1 MKWSL
6 QSGRDRIAGSTE
18 RRSVS
23 DMRLSEDE
31 RQADF
36 AAEPQREGVG
46 RAQPARVR
54 GGHLDLDRAPP
65 EVHRRDAGER
75 PGGLVEGEPGRER
88 PALEG
93 GAVGQLP
100 ALRVVE
106 RVRRH
111 RVAPGDA
118 DFRHLVGLRAGHH
131 RGRVGQ
137 RRHFQVER
145 RAVRAAQVVRR
156 RHLDGDHAHVAG
168 LRSAAEGARG
178 RVEVEPA
185 GQGAVVAAGG
195 RQAERVTVRIAE
207 DRPDAELVRVAD
219 LHALVAD
226 AAQDGGRPVD
236 HVEAV
241 ADRGR
246 EAAPRPGAGRRAQ
259 LVAGS
264 DLVQREA
271 AEAGIAEGRRLGRRP
286 VQHGAGGVGLDADG
300 GLRVVVDAEIA
311 VGVCRA
317 DNQHG
322 QALATVH
329 VRRLRREDEPVGHAA
344 QGHLPDAALPWH
356 EGELR
361 VGVAQDAAGAA
372 GVAGELRPAVVAPVV
387 VRAVD
392 QHTLG
397 ERPPDEHGGQQVVVR
412 QVELEDVLVAELA
425 DQHGLHKAGGDH
437 IAGDV
442 AGQDRAD
449 AVGVEDV
456 DAVVGVEAAD
466 LRDGVPRHAVV
477 TLVDAHGKVGQGDPL
492 APGGDRV
499 AADVDAAAVAHGD
512 AAVNVQ
518 EHVVPDD
525 DRAGPVATPVRDVGV
540 ADGHP
545 ALQAAA
551 RGGVP
556 EGVVLHRQAE
566 AERVPRVRADQV
578 RVGDLE
584 VEPTDRDVELIGRRQ
599 DRQRRLGGRG
609 PDPVDRRADC
619 GDDGQA
625 LIDRHGLRVRAA
637 RDLNRV
643 TVGGRCHSIRNRAV
657 AGRHGHRTVVRVD
670 DQGGRGADGLYRQAY
685 RYQCQKHQEPES
697 PYCRVLWK
705 ALRVHGSLAV
715 SKCC

>member
-6 QSGRDRIAGSTE
+6 QPGRDRIAGSTE

-23 DMRLSEDE
+23 DMRLPHNQRQLE
-31 RQADF
+31 RAV
-36 AAEPQREGVG
+36 EPQREAVG

-54 GGHLDLDRAPP
+54 GSHLDLQRAAP
-65 EVHRRDAGER
+65 EVRRRDAVER
-75 PGGLVEGEPGRER
+75 PGGLVEAEPGRER
-88 PALEG
+88 PALKG

-111 RVAPGDA
+111 RVVPGDT
-118 DFRHLVGLRAGHH
+118 DVRHLVGLRAGHH
-131 RGRVGQ
+131 WRRVGQ
-137 RRHFQVER
+137 RRHLQLER
-145 RAVRAAQVVRR
+145 GAVGTAQVVRR
-156 RHLDGDHAHVAG
+156 RQLDGDHAHVAG
-168 LRSAAEGARG
+168 LGRSAEGARG
-178 RVEVEPA
+178 RVEAEPA
-185 GQGAVVAAGG
+185 GQGRVVPAGG
-195 RQAERVTVRIAE
+195 RQAERVAVRVAE

-219 LHALVAD
+219 LHALVGD

-259 LVAGS
+259 LVAGTH
-264 DLVQREA
+264 LVQREA

-286 VQHGAGGVGLDADG
+286 VQHGAGGVGLEADS
-300 GLRVVVDAEIA
+300 GLRVIVHPEIA
-311 VGVCRA
+311 VGVRRA

-322 QALATVH
+322 QALAAVY
-329 VRRLRREDEPVGHAA
+329 VPRLRREDEPVGHAA
-344 QGHLPDAALPWH
+344 QGRLPDAALPGH
-356 EGELR
+356 EGELG

-392 QHTLG
+392 QHALG
-397 ERPPDEHGGQQVVVR
+397 ERPPDEHGGEQGVVCQVD
-412 QVELEDVLVAELA
+412 LEDVLVAELA
-425 DQHGLHKAGGDH
+425 NQHGLHEAGGEH

-449 AVGVEDV
+449 AVGVEHV
-456 DAVVGVEAAD
+456 DAVVGVEAVD

-477 TLVDAHGKVGQGDPL
+477 ALVDAHGQVGQGDPL

-499 AADVDAAAVAHGD
+499 AGDVDAAAVAHGD
-512 AAVNVQ
+512 AAVDVQ

-525 DRAGPVATPVRDVGV
+525 DGAGPVAPPVGDGGV

-551 RGGVP
+551 WGGVP
-556 EGVVLHRQAE
+556 ERVVLHRQAE
-566 AERVPRVRADQV
+566 AERVARVRADQV
-578 RVGDLE
+578 RVGDLK
-584 VEPTDRDVELIGRRQ
+584 VEPTDRDVELVGRRQ
-599 DRQRRLGGRG
+599 DRQRRLGGRD
-609 PDPVDRRADC
+609 PEPVDRRADC

-625 LIDRHGLRVRAA
+625 LIYRHGLRVRAA
-637 RDLNRV
+637 RNLNRV
-643 TVGGRCHSIRNRAV
+643 AVGGRCHSIRNGAV
-657 AGRHGHRTVVRVD
+657 AGRHRHRTVVRVD
-670 DQGGRGADGLYRQAY
+670 DQGGRGADGLYCQAY
-685 RYQCQKHQEPES
+685 DYQCQKHQEPEC
-697 PYCRVLWK
+697 PCRRELWK
-705 ALRVHGSLAV
+705 ALRVHGFLAV
-715 SKCC
+715 